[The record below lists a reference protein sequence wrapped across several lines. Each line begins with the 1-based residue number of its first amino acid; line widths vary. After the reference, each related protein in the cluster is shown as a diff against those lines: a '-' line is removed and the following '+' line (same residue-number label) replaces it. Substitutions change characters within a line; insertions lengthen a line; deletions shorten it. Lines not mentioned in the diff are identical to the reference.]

1 MLEYPKNEA
10 VLPPKARFENGSVSR
25 GMVYVRTR
33 ELALED
39 GRSPGWVSQADY
51 EQAKW
56 ELTGERDID
65 RQEAIL
71 EAIENVE
78 SRRMLP
84 GAVGLQMEEDMSND
98 SGRNCRNRL
107 VWELS
112 RPSPSRNMSRNPRYL
127 HN

>member
-71 EAIENVE
+71 GAIEDVDRRSPLPSVI
-78 SRRMLP
+78 SRKMAECA
-84 GAVGLQMEEDMSND
+84 GGND
-98 SGRNCRNRL
+98 GKFKAIGS
-107 VWELS
+107 
-112 RPSPSRNMSRNPRYL
+112 
-127 HN
+127 

>member
-1 MLEYPKNEA
+1 MLENQKNEA
-10 VLPPKARFENGSVSR
+10 VLPPKARLENGSVSR

-71 EAIENVE
+71 EGIENVE
-78 SRRMLP
+78 SRRTLP
-84 GAVGLQMEEDMSND
+84 GAVGRQMEEDMSND

-107 VWELS
+107 VGS
-112 RPSPSRNMSRNPRYL
+112 RPL
-127 HN
+127 